1 MSIKKSTLLELK
13 EILEH
18 DYKVRLSMQEV
29 AEIGVT
35 LLRYFE
41 TLMEI
46 KSKTNFEM
54 KGGGLDEHQ

>member
-1 MSIKKSTLLELK
+1 MSVTKPLLLELK

-29 AEIGVT
+29 TEIGET

-41 TLMEI
+41 TLIEI
-46 KSKTNFEM
+46 KSKTNLEV
-54 KGGGLDEHQ
+54 KGGGFK

>member
-1 MSIKKSTLLELK
+1 MISQKLLQELK

-41 TLMEI
+41 TLIEI
-46 KSKTNFEM
+46 KSKTNLEM
-54 KGGGLDEHQ
+54 KGGGLNER